1 MLSVRAVGL
10 IIKSK
15 GAIPDKNKLRTTK
28 GGSMPIRTRRRGL
41 TRRDIIKAA
50 TSAGLAASAGP
61 FFHVNP
67 ARAAKTLKI
76 LQWSHFVPGYDKWF
90 NNTYIKE
97 WGQKNDTEV
106 IVDNVN
112 LNLVHARAATEVAAQ
127 KGHDLVMFLAPPSIY
142 ESEVVDLADVYAECE
157 KRHGKPVDLAVKS
170 TYNPRTKKYFAFSD
184 SYVPDPINYRLDL
197 WGEIGMKPDSWDEI
211 RIGGKKIKDKTG
223 IPVGIGLSAELD
235 TAMAMRAIMYSFGAH
250 EQDIEGNL
258 TINSKETL
266 EAIKYAKA
274 LFEETET
281 PEVLAWDPSSNN
293 RQMLA
298 GRSSLVLNAISVTR
312 AGENDKLPIHEKIA
326 LAKPPKGPVRQI
338 GLEHV
343 MDCYVTW
350 KFSENIDGAKMFL
363 VDYIDNFKQG
373 FMASEFYNFPCFSKT
388 VPDLTQLIAKDSK
401 AVPPDKYAVLSD
413 VLDWATNVGYPGN
426 SNAAIDETFST
437 WVINTMFAEA
447 AAGAETPENALARA
461 EAKMKAIWAKW
472 KDRKMI

>member
-1 MLSVRAVGL
+1 M
-10 IIKSK
+10 
-15 GAIPDKNKLRTTK
+15 T
-28 GGSMPIRTRRRGL
+28 IRKTRRRGL
-41 TRRDIIKAA
+41 TRRDVIKTAA
-50 TSAGLAASAGP
+50 SAGLAASVGP

-106 IVDNVN
+106 IVDNIN
-112 LNLVHARAATEVAAQ
+112 LNLVHSRAMAEVSAQ
-127 KGHDLVMFLAPPSIY
+127 KGHDLVMFLAPPSVY

-157 KRHGKPVDLAVKS
+157 KRYGKPVDLAVKS

-197 WGEIGMKPDSWDEI
+197 WSEIGMKPDSWDEI
-211 RIGGKKIKDKTG
+211 RAGGKKIKEKFG

-250 EQDIEGNL
+250 EQDVEGNL

-266 EAIKYAKA
+266 EAIKFVKA
-274 LFEETET
+274 LFAETET

-312 AGENDKLPIHEKIA
+312 AGENDKLPIHEKIG
-326 LAKPPKGPVRQI
+326 LARAAKGPVRRM

-343 MDCYVTW
+343 MDCYIVW
-350 KFSENIDGAKMFL
+350 KFADNIDGAKKFL
-363 VDYIDNFKQG
+363 VDYIDSFKQA
-373 FMASEFYNFPCFSKT
+373 FLASEFYNFPSFPAT
-388 VPDLTQLIAKDSK
+388 VPDIKQLIAKDAK
-401 AVPPDKYAVLSD
+401 AIPADKYAVMSD
-413 VLDWATNVGYPGN
+413 VLDWATNVGYPGYC
-426 SNAAIDETFST
+426 NAAIDETFNS
-437 WVINTMFAEA
+437 WVLNAMFARA
-447 AAGAETPENALARA
+447 ATGIETPENALKQA
-461 EAKMKAIWAKW
+461 ETAMKAIWAKW
-472 KDRKMI
+472 KDKGMI